1 MRRDAKAWLA
11 RETRRFDVIFLDP
24 PFADDPWS
32 WLLPACEARL
42 APGGFVYAES
52 PRELVPPAP
61 FAVFAAC
68 EGRAGAL
75 SSAAPLMRIR
85 AHQ

>member
-1 MRRDAKAWLA
+1 MRRMQ
-11 RETRRFDVIFLDP
+11 RRGSRGRRGRFDVIFLDP
-24 PFADDPWS
+24 PFVDDPWA

-61 FAVFAAC
+61 LAVFRHA
-68 EGRAGAL
+68 RAGL
-75 SSAAPLMRIR
+75 VHYHLLRR
-85 AHQ
+85 

>member
-1 MRRDAKAWLA
+1 MRRKPKAWLA

-24 PFADDPWS
+24 PFAEDPWP

-61 FAVFAAC
+61 FAVFRHA
-68 EGRAGAL
+68 RAGL
-75 SSAAPLMRIR
+75 VHYHLLRR
-85 AHQ
+85 